1 LEQLKNNT
9 GDFAEKAYELPE
21 KLETMFN
28 NLANLN
34 EFNNEIKNLRKDISS
49 QKQNSKFMLI
59 SSTAVV
65 IAIISTIIF
74 L

>member
-1 LEQLKNNT
+1 MEQLKNNT
-9 GDFAEKAYELPE
+9 GEFAEKAYELPE
-21 KLETMFN
+21 KLETIFN

-34 EFNNEIKNLRKDISS
+34 EFNSEIKNLRKDISS
-49 QKQNSKFMLI
+49 QKKNSKFMLI

>member
-21 KLETMFN
+21 KLETIFN